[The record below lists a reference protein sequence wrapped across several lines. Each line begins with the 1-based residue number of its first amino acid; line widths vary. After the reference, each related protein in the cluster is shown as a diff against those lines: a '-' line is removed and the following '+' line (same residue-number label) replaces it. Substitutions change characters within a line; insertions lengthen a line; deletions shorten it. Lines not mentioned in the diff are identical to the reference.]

1 MRIELGSVSFLAD
14 VNTMTREM
22 SSDRSDDPLLNDVDV
37 AVVLLL
43 LLLLDDLL
51 FRCFSICEQINRGN
65 ACQSTL

>member
-22 SSDRSDDPLLNDVDV
+22 SSDRSDDPLLNDVV
-37 AVVLLL
+37 AVVLL